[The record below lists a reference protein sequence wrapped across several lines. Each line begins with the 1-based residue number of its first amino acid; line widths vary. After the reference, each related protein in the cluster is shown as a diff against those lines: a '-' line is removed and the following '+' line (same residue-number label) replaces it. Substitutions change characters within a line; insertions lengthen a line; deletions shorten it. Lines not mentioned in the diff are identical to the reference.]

1 MPAVNASTLEPA
13 PAGATRRRA
22 WAHPEVKSH
31 SLVVL
36 TSGRLHATP
45 LAGAPRPETL
55 AAVDS
60 GDLDEL
66 LGPFAVTVD
75 LALVR
80 RAKLDLLTNSL
91 VVEYARA
98 GSSAGRLTVAFATPE
113 AADACFTKLWRRLDG
128 HRLRPYKRD
137 VWAAARGP
145 LALLAGV
152 LLATALLVLMLSVFE
167 DAAPARTAAQLTS
180 RGSSG
185 TAATKSPAEMLV
197 GWADWRW
204 VCAAGGAAAAAS
216 QVWLYRRLTRPPVA
230 LELVRT

>member
-13 PAGATRRRA
+13 PAGATRRRT

-36 TSGRLHATP
+36 TPERLHAAP

-60 GDLDEL
+60 GDLDDL
-66 LGPFAVTVD
+66 LGPFAVTID
-75 LALVR
+75 LAAVR

-91 VVEYARA
+91 TVEYARA
-98 GSSAGRLTVAFATPE
+98 GSSSGRLTVAFATPE
-113 AADACFTKLWRRLDG
+113 AADACFTKLWRRLGG

-137 VWAAARGP
+137 AWAAARGP
-145 LALLAGV
+145 LALIAGV
-152 LLATALLVLMLSVFE
+152 LLATALLVLVLSVFE
-167 DAAPARTAAQLTS
+167 DAAPDRAAARLTS

-185 TAATKSPAEMLV
+185 AATKSPAEMLV